1 MDTSTYK
8 PKNKS
13 KAVIQAEEEMKEL
26 RKLSGEDLAEFDRQK
41 AKAKEERKKRQ
52 EQEAHEFNKDWKKK
66 NSDVVKPVFKINDIT
81 FGKYFPENSN
91 LTSRVNGETTNVS
104 RNPST
109 NIPKET
115 NEIFGICSLFTLLL
129 SLCILMYILISS
141 GERNNTTAVVKMILT
156 ILFVISIV
164 TFSIFLFNILR

>member
-1 MDTSTYK
+1 
-8 PKNKS
+8 
-13 KAVIQAEEEMKEL
+13 MKEL
-26 RKLSGEDLAEFDRQK
+26 RKLSGKEYEKK
-41 AKAKEERKKRQ
+41 ASKLKSDYEEVKKSRDK
-52 EQEAHEFNKDWKKK
+52 EAHEFNKDWKKK